1 MSKLDFEKL
10 TRLTKQVRLFR
21 GVSQLLL
28 SMSARCFFKL
38 SIPRYRQF
46 EETPSRL
53 SGTRRST
60 LFLRLASMPLS
71 AAKFMTSSPAE
82 SISREAE
89 ITMKKWAE
97 HYRPV
102 RQRTVRGETTKDKA
116 GALPPAVFEKAKTG
130 KWSELSFP
138 DIAA

>member
-1 MSKLDFEKL
+1 MS
-10 TRLTKQVRLFR
+10 
-21 GVSQLLL
+21 
-28 SMSARCFFKL
+28 
-38 SIPRYRQF
+38 
-46 EETPSRL
+46 TPSRL

-82 SISREAE
+82 SIPKEAE
-89 ITMKKWAE
+89 ITMKTLAK

-102 RQRTVRGETTKDKA
+102 RQRTVRSETTKDKA

-138 DIAA
+138 DSCVKSSTASLSNE